1 MKRKDTKR
9 YRDLVEVYCSSR
21 LEFETAEDRISD
33 IEETIETSQKR
44 YAELDNDDSI
54 IKVWFDAFIYMNKAN
69 MEVFV
74 YKKEFCEERM
84 EECGKLLVSDYGEDL
99 EKLYDEYEVD

>member
-1 MKRKDTKR
+1 MKRKDTKC
-9 YRDLVEVYCSSR
+9 YRDLVENYCSSR
-21 LEFETAEDRISD
+21 LHFENAEESISNAKEN
-33 IEETIETSQKR
+33 IEKSFEK

-54 IKVWFDAFIYMNKAN
+54 IKSWFDAFIYMNKAN

-74 YKKEFCEERM
+74 YKKEYCEERM

-99 EKLYDEYEVD
+99 EKLYDEYEVE

>member
-9 YRDLVEVYCSSR
+9 YRDLVENYCSSR
-21 LEFETAEDRISD
+21 LEFETAEDKISD
-33 IEETIETSQKR
+33 IEETIEKSQKR
-44 YAELDNDDSI
+44 FAEIEL
-54 IKVWFDAFIYMNKAN
+54 ALFIY

-74 YKKEFCEERM
+74 YKKEYCEERM

-99 EKLYDEYEVD
+99 EKLYEGYEVE